1 LTWRIRLP
9 IMAEKAMKSDVPNH
23 DMIDGLRTRIQA
35 EIDAQLSALGESHGL
50 ALEQARVDA
59 ARAADKRWAARLEA
73 TRAEWSARLASEIE
87 SVQAEAQQRL
97 VAESI
102 RVRLDAEHAAAVE
115 ARERLAHALAE
126 ERQHASQ
133 AIEAER
139 AAAQV
144 AIDAER
150 VLAQAE
156 LEAQRVNARAEL
168 DQARERAEAAVAEAR
183 RALEAE
189 RRSSQAWLDRAPGMD
204 ATRLLEAIA
213 ALDAADTLSGVLAI
227 TAAAAAVEAPRAALF
242 VINGSRLEEWQLP
255 LVAAL
260 SHESIRTD
268 AAAAGILGQ
277 AVRSAAAVKAGE
289 GFTAPEFAALEVGRR
304 ALAVPLALGGQVV
317 GVLYSD
323 EGTAEAAP
331 AGWTDAVEILGRHAS
346 ARLAYLTAIRTAQA
360 LRLMRDGNPRA
371 PDSPRE
377 RSDDEQ
383 GARRYA
389 RLLISEIKLY
399 NEAAVRVGREKRD
412 LLHRL
417 EPEIDRA
424 RRLYDERITSSL
436 AGRETFFQQELVQT
450 LADGDAALLG

>member
-1 LTWRIRLP
+1 
-9 IMAEKAMKSDVPNH
+9 MKSDVPIH
-23 DMIDGLRTRIQA
+23 DVIDGLRTRIQA

-50 ALEQARVDA
+50 ALEQVRVEA
-59 ARAADKRWAARLEA
+59 ERAADERWAVRLESA
-73 TRAEWSARLASEIE
+73 RAEWSARLASEIE
-87 SVQAEAQQRL
+87 SVQAEAEQRL

-115 ARERLAHALAE
+115 ARERLEHALAE
-126 ERQHASQ
+126 ERQRAGQ

-150 VLAQAE
+150 VVAQAE
-156 LEAQRVNARAEL
+156 REAERENARAEL
-168 DQARERAEAAVAEAR
+168 DRERERAEGAVAEAQ

-189 RRSSQAWLDRAPGMD
+189 RRSSEAWLDRAPSVD

-213 ALDAADTLSGVLAI
+213 ALDAADTLSDVLAL
-227 TAAAAAVEAPRAALF
+227 TAAAAAVEASRAALF
-242 VINGSRLEEWQLP
+242 VINGPRLEEWQLP

-268 AAAAGILGQ
+268 ATEAGILRQ
-277 AVRSAAAVKAGE
+277 AVQSAVAVRAGD
-289 GFTAPEFAALEVGRR
+289 GLTAPECAALEVGRE

-323 EGTAEAAP
+323 EGTEGAAP
-331 AGWTDAVEILGRHAS
+331 AGWPDAVEILGRHAS

-360 LRLMRDGNPRA
+360 LRLMRDGNARA
-371 PDSPRE
+371 PARPRE

-412 LLHRL
+412 LLRRL

-436 AGRETFFQQELVQT
+436 AGREAFFQQELVQT